1 MSWQI
6 MEPELKEFEADMPT
20 KTPRVNKRRSSGKS
34 ALSAVTYPPS
44 RIPLGLRLKMLKTF
58 WNSSRSSLCFFDRD
72 LRLIDLNKMALKR
85 MKKAKRAVI
94 GRHILELFPY
104 LEGSERYQ
112 KYQEVVRTGKPFNVK
127 EIPYPHKPGLHF
139 SIYAFRINGGMGL
152 IASDESLSCRVKS
165 ELKTTIELLENL
177 SAHNLAL
184 REEEARRIAREIHD
198 EMSPVLTTLKMDLY
212 WLLSKAG
219 NGDPLPPAFHDR
231 IAEMTDLID
240 RSIASIRKVCSELRP
255 ALLDD
260 LGLFDAIEWQVQE
273 SQKRHPVQCRLSI
286 DCNGA
291 KFDPDLSLC
300 IFRIFQEGYTNI
312 LRHAQAT
319 KASVI
324 LRQNPSENAVVL
336 KIRDNGRGIRP
347 EEVADP
353 RSFGLIGMRERLR
366 PYKGRMSIRGTPGK
380 GTTLTISIP
389 APANSSQNGQR

>member
-1 MSWQI
+1 
-6 MEPELKEFEADMPT
+6 MEPELKETETDMPT
-20 KTPRVNKRRSSGKS
+20 KTPRTKKGRSSGKS
-34 ALSAVTYPPS
+34 ALTAVTYPPS
-44 RIPLGLRLKMLKTF
+44 RIPLGLRLNMLKTF
-58 WNSSRSSLCFFDRD
+58 WNSSRNSLCFFDRD
-72 LRLIDLNKMALKR
+72 LRLIDLNTMALKR
-85 MKKAKRAVI
+85 MKKAKRVVI
-94 GRHILELFPY
+94 GRHIIELFPY

-112 KYQEVVRTGKPFNVK
+112 KYQEVVRTGKPFSVK
-127 EIPYPHKPGLHF
+127 EVAYPHKPGQHF

-152 IASDESLSCRVKS
+152 IAVDESLSCWVKS
-165 ELKTTIELLENL
+165 ELNATIRRLENL
-177 SAHNLAL
+177 TAHNLAL
-184 REEEARRIAREIHD
+184 REEESRRIAREIHD
-198 EMSPVLTTLKMDLY
+198 EMSPVLTTLKMDLF
-212 WLLSKAG
+212 WLLSKVG
-219 NGDPLPPAFHDR
+219 NGGPNHPSVDKR

-240 RSIASIRKVCSELRP
+240 RSIASIRKICSELRP

-286 DCNGA
+286 DCNGT

-300 IFRIFQEGYTNI
+300 IFRIFQEGYTNV

-324 LRQNPSENAVVL
+324 LHQIPSENAVVM

-347 EEVADP
+347 EEIADP

-389 APANSSQNGQR
+389 APIKSSQNGKR